1 MHAGAVSSDPTPV
14 GGPSGSPVSS
24 SPSDPATEPR
34 PRRRGLT
41 ARARWAVPVAVAA
54 VVVAAFGARPLLADA
69 GSAGLPDLT
78 AQQLVTK
85 VLEAKPVPMSG
96 TVVYTARLGLPDI
109 SSLGAVTGSIAPA
122 DPVNL
127 LSGSSTLRVWTDGAG
142 RSRVSLLGATS
153 EYSVVHD
160 TTQAWTYSSRKN
172 VVTHY
177 TLSPA
182 DAARL
187 KAEQGTHTQA
197 PVPAASQLPT
207 PAQAADQALA
217 EAEKYST
224 VTLDSQTTVA
234 GRGAYQLVVTPK
246 TTGTLVAHIVVT
258 VDAATYTPLRVQVW
272 STQNAKSPALEL
284 GFTDVSFTTPSAA
297 VLTFSAPPG
306 ATVTEKTIS
315 LPQRSG
321 TRPTP
326 SPTARPDD
334 VTVTGTGWASVVELR
349 GVNVSALMSGNAA
362 AAAAAA
368 RSLPKP
374 PTAQGQDVVSQFM
387 GDGGNQSGSSLNPT
401 TLYQGLTTAVPGG
414 RMLSSALLSVLILDD
429 GRVLAGAV
437 PTATLQALAG

>member
-1 MHAGAVSSDPTPV
+1 MHPGAMTSDVTTV
-14 GGPSGSPVSS
+14 
-24 SPSDPATEPR
+24 PSDAPR
-34 PRRRGLT
+34 PPRRGLS
-41 ARARWAVPVAVAA
+41 ARARWAVPVAVGAM
-54 VVVAAFGARPLLADA
+54 VVAGFAAAPLLADA
-69 GSAGLPDLT
+69 GSAGLPDIT

-109 SSLGAVTGSIAPA
+109 SSLGAVSGTVSPA
-122 DPVNL
+122 DPINL
-127 LSGSSTLRVWTDGAG
+127 LSGSSTLRMWTDGAG

-160 TTQAWTYSSRKN
+160 TTQAWTYSSKQDA
-172 VVTHY
+172 VTHY
-177 TLSPA
+177 TLSA
-182 DAARL
+182 TDAAKL
-187 KAEQGTHTQA
+187 KAEQQKHAQT
-197 PVPAASQLPT
+197 PVPGASELPT
-207 PAQAADQALA
+207 PSQAADQALSQA
-217 EAEKYST
+217 QQYST